1 MDAFLGIGG
10 TLGVIVFIVLLIG
23 AVLRNSP
30 KQRWVIGILTSLLC
44 MSLGMI
50 LSFNDEMNDM
60 ARELSETKETLKSEQ
75 ENKETIRREL
85 EAKESVEDAALTVTN
100 YISGLF
106 GEDVRWE
113 DDVIVFIIP
122 VEGETQDEIFA
133 NAILKHEDILEQ
145 IPTFKFVY
153 SLSNKERFYFRLVDG
168 DMKTIME
175 IYLDADGGSVN
186 GTVGIDYIKN
196 MD

>member
-1 MDAFLGIGG
+1 MEEFLGIGG
-10 TLGVIVFIVLLIG
+10 LLGAAAFIVLLIV
-23 AVLRNSP
+23 AIFRKSP
-30 KQRWVIGILTSLLC
+30 KQKWVIGILASVLC
-44 MSLGMI
+44 MCFGMI

-75 ENKETIRREL
+75 ENKVTIGREL

-186 GTVGIDYIKN
+186 GTVGVDYIKN

>member
-1 MDAFLGIGG
+1 
-10 TLGVIVFIVLLIG
+10 VLLIG

-75 ENKETIRREL
+75 EKKVTIEREL

-145 IPTFKFVY
+145 IPTFKLVY
-153 SLSNKERFYFRLVDG
+153 SLTNKERFYLRLVDG

>member
-1 MDAFLGIGG
+1 MEEFLGIGG
-10 TLGVIVFIVLLIG
+10 LLGAAAFIVLLIV
-23 AVLRNSP
+23 AIFRKSP
-30 KQRWVIGILTSLLC
+30 KQKWVIGILASVLC
-44 MSLGMI
+44 MSFGMI

-75 ENKETIRREL
+75 ENKVTIGREL

-145 IPTFKFVY
+145 IPTFKLVY

>member
-1 MDAFLGIGG
+1 M
-10 TLGVIVFIVLLIG
+10 
-23 AVLRNSP
+23 
-30 KQRWVIGILTSLLC
+30 
-44 MSLGMI
+44 
-50 LSFNDEMNDM
+50 
-60 ARELSETKETLKSEQ
+60 
-75 ENKETIRREL
+75 
-85 EAKESVEDAALTVTN
+85 
-100 YISGLF
+100 
-106 GEDVRWE
+106 
-113 DDVIVFIIP
+113 
-122 VEGETQDEIFA
+122 EGETQDEIFG

-145 IPTFKFVY
+145 IPTFKLVY

>member
-50 LSFNDEMNDM
+50 LSFNDEMNAM
-60 ARELSETKETLKSEQ
+60 VRELNKTKEALKTEQGNNETLW
-75 ENKETIRREL
+75 REL
-85 EAKESVEDAALTVTN
+85 KAKEAVEDATLTVN
-100 YISGLF
+100 EYISGLF

>member
-50 LSFNDEMNDM
+50 LSFNDEMNAM
-60 ARELSETKETLKSEQ
+60 VRELNETKEALKTEQGNNETLW
-75 ENKETIRREL
+75 REL
-85 EAKESVEDAALTVTN
+85 KAKEAVEDATLTVN
-100 YISGLF
+100 EYISGLF

-145 IPTFKFVY
+145 IPTFKLVY

-175 IYLDADGGSVN
+175 TYLDADGGSVN

>member
-50 LSFNDEMNDM
+50 LSFNDEMNAM
-60 ARELSETKETLKSEQ
+60 VRELNETKEALKTEQGNNETLW
-75 ENKETIRREL
+75 REL
-85 EAKESVEDAALTVTN
+85 KAKEAVEDATLTVN
-100 YISGLF
+100 EYISGLF

-145 IPTFKFVY
+145 IPTFKLVY

-168 DMKTIME
+168 DMKTIMAT
-175 IYLDADGGSVN
+175 YLHADSGSVN
-186 GTVGIDYIKN
+186 GTVGINYIKK
-196 MD
+196 MA

>member
-1 MDAFLGIGG
+1 MIRFFGIMGLLGAVTFL
-10 TLGVIVFIVLLIG
+10 VLLIISIF
-23 AVLRNSP
+23 RKTP
-30 KQRWVIGILTSLLC
+30 KQKWVIGILASVLC

-50 LSFNDEMNDM
+50 LSFNDEMNAM
-60 ARELSETKETLKSEQ
+60 VRELNETKEALKTEQGNNETLW
-75 ENKETIRREL
+75 REL
-85 EAKESVEDAALTVTN
+85 KAKEAVETVN
-100 YISGLF
+100 EYISGLF

-186 GTVGIDYIKN
+186 GTVGVDYIKN

>member
-1 MDAFLGIGG
+1 MIRFFGIMGLLGAVTFL
-10 TLGVIVFIVLLIG
+10 VLLIISIF
-23 AVLRNSP
+23 RKTP
-30 KQRWVIGILTSLLC
+30 KQKWVIGILASVLC

-50 LSFNDEMNDM
+50 LSFNDEMNAM
-60 ARELSETKETLKSEQ
+60 VRELNETKEALKTEQGNNETLW
-75 ENKETIRREL
+75 REL
-85 EAKESVEDAALTVTN
+85 KAKEAVEDATLTVN
-100 YISGLF
+100 EYISGLF

>member
-1 MDAFLGIGG
+1 
-10 TLGVIVFIVLLIG
+10 
-23 AVLRNSP
+23 
-30 KQRWVIGILTSLLC
+30 
-44 MSLGMI
+44 MI
-50 LSFNDEMNDM
+50 LSFNDEMNAM
-60 ARELSETKETLKSEQ
+60 VRELNETKEALKTEQGNNETLW
-75 ENKETIRREL
+75 REL
-85 EAKESVEDAALTVTN
+85 KAKEAVETVN
-100 YISGLF
+100 EYISDLF
-106 GEDVRWE
+106 GEDVLWK

-122 VEGETQDEIFA
+122 VEGETQDEILA

-145 IPTFKFVY
+145 IPTFKLVY

>member
-1 MDAFLGIGG
+1 MIRFFGIMGLLGAVTFL
-10 TLGVIVFIVLLIG
+10 VLLIISIF
-23 AVLRNSP
+23 RKTP
-30 KQRWVIGILTSLLC
+30 KQKWVIGILASVLC

-60 ARELSETKETLKSEQ
+60 ARELNETKEALKTEQGNNETLW
-75 ENKETIRREL
+75 REL
-85 EAKESVEDAALTVTN
+85 EAKEAVEDATLTVN
-100 YISGLF
+100 EYISDLF
-106 GEDVRWE
+106 GEDVLWK

-122 VEGETQDEIFA
+122 VEGETQDEILA

-145 IPTFKFVY
+145 IPTFKLVY
-153 SLSNKERFYFRLVDG
+153 SLANKERFYFRLVDG

>member
-75 ENKETIRREL
+75 ENKATIEREL

-113 DDVIVFIIP
+113 DVIVFIIP

-145 IPTFKFVY
+145 IPTFKLVY

>member
-1 MDAFLGIGG
+1 MIRFFGIMGLLGAVTFL
-10 TLGVIVFIVLLIG
+10 VLLIISIF
-23 AVLRNSP
+23 RKTP
-30 KQRWVIGILTSLLC
+30 KQKWVIGILASVLC

-50 LSFNDEMNDM
+50 LSFNDEMNAM
-60 ARELSETKETLKSEQ
+60 VRELNETKEALKTEQGNNETLW
-75 ENKETIRREL
+75 REL
-85 EAKESVEDAALTVTN
+85 KAKEAVETVN
-100 YISGLF
+100 EYISGLF